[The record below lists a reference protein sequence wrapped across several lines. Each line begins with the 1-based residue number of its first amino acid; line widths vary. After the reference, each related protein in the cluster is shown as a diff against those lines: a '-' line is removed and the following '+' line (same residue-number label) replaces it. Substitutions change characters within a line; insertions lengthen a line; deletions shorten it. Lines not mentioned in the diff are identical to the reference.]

1 MKRRGANFESRDAA
15 SRRGGGR
22 DRAGEAVLAVGD
34 VATRVGDVSSLPART
49 GRDHLESRVGM
60 RLKKMWQS

>member
-1 MKRRGANFESRDAA
+1 VA
-15 SRRGGGR
+15 SRRGGDR

-34 VATRVGDVSSLPART
+34 VATRAGDVSSLPART